1 MQAHVLF
8 SLFLALLLPIN
19 LHRSYPMFPKPDTNL
34 NGDGS
39 QPSERDQTGLR
50 GPVRSVEEETTYP
63 AQMLGD
69 GSQTIKMK
77 SWNKTEY
84 DRDGRIVAIR
94 SRGSSR
100 GGGYDGVEWVRRYIY
115 SPAGLLLKVT
125 SGKEGESAIET
136 VSRYDDQGRLQSTTN
151 PRSPDNPIMFR
162 YDSDGRK
169 TRVAIVPPADN
180 PPGTRAVSM
189 SPDAFFES
197 PEKAP
202 NLSDGG
208 TAITLFDVND
218 RLTEVQLHDAL
229 GAIVSRAARV
239 YDDHGNIIEE
249 RQTMDDP
256 LKMLQAKDQSA
267 ILSQS
272 GMSAQDLR
280 EQLTKFLGTRG
291 EMYSCRYEYDK
302 LGRKTLMTR
311 KVFNHSEDRTETS
324 YNDHGDVAKEI
335 STLKTSD
342 GNRQAEGIQ
351 SSEVIYTYVYDSMG
365 NWTSK
370 TSTSRTLPDSLP
382 SDTTEVRRS
391 IEYY

>member
-8 SLFLALLLPIN
+8 SLFLAVLLPIN
-19 LHRSYPMFPKPDTNL
+19 NHRSYPMLQKPDTSL
-34 NGDGS
+34 NGHGS
-39 QPSERDQTGLR
+39 QPSEREQKGLR

-69 GSQTIKMK
+69 GSQTAEMK
-77 SWNKTEY
+77 SWSKTEY
-84 DRDGRIVAIR
+84 DRDGRIMAIR

-125 SGKEGESAIET
+125 FGKEGEPAIET
-136 VSRYDDQGRLQSTTN
+136 VNHYDDQGRLQSTTN
-151 PRSPDNPIMFR
+151 SSSPDNPIMFR
-162 YDSDGRK
+162 YDPDGRK
-169 TRVAIVPPADN
+169 TRVAIVLPADN
-180 PPGTRAVSM
+180 PPGARAVSM
-189 SPDAFFES
+189 SPGAFFES
-197 PEKAP
+197 PERAP
-202 NLSDGG
+202 NLPDGG
-208 TAITLFDVND
+208 TAITLFGTND

-229 GAIVSRAARV
+229 GAIVSRAVRV

-256 LKMLQAKDQSA
+256 LKMLQAKDRST

-280 EQLTKFLGTRG
+280 EQLTKFLGAPG

-302 LGRKTLMTR
+302 LGRKTQTTR

-324 YNDHGDVAKEI
+324 YNDHGDVATEI
-335 STLKTSD
+335 SSSKTD
-342 GNRQAEGIQ
+342 VDNGQAERSQ
-351 SSEVIYTYVYDSMG
+351 SEVIYSYVYDSMG
-365 NWTSK
+365 NWTLEK
-370 TSTSRTLPDSLP
+370 STSRTLPDGPPNDS
-382 SDTTEVRRS
+382 TEVRRS